1 MKSASVVPALS
12 RASLAV
18 LFALLAVTDAGAQ
31 SDAVSKSLDT
41 VQRTQQASVASQQR
55 VDQLDDQTRALL
67 ERYRSAT
74 WQTQQLNVY
83 AQQLNELLSQQTAQ
97 LTSLHQQMADLD
109 RAGED
114 LMPLMLRMTDSLEK
128 FVALDLPFLADERR
142 DRLANLKRALGDP
155 QINAGEKFRRILE
168 AYQIEVD
175 YGRTLG
181 VERID
186 VGGNTMDVLRVGRVA
201 LYALAPDGDDP
212 KIWNPAT
219 KSWDALSGGARAS
232 IREGLKM
239 AHELTA
245 VNLLELP
252 VPAAPAGSAP

>member
-1 MKSASVVPALS
+1 MTGGSACLFLLSMLMLAMPAWAQNDALS
-12 RASLAV
+12 R
-18 LFALLAVTDAGAQ
+18 
-31 SDAVSKSLDT
+31 SLDT
-41 VQRTQQASVASQQR
+41 TQRAQQASVASQQR

-67 ERYRSAT
+67 ERYRSAS

-83 AQQLNELLSQQTAQ
+83 AQQLNELLAQQTAQ
-97 LTSLHQQMADLD
+97 IASLRQQLADLD

-128 FVALDLPFLADERR
+128 FVSLDLPFLHDERQQR
-142 DRLANLKRALGDP
+142 IDNLKQALGDP
-155 QINAGEKFRRILE
+155 QVNAGEKFRRILE

-181 VERID
+181 VERTQVD
-186 VGGNTMDVLRVGRVA
+186 GNTMDVLRVGRVG
-201 LYALAPDGDDP
+201 LYALSPDGGDP
-212 KIWNPAT
+212 KMWNAQT
-219 KSWDALSGGARAS
+219 RHWDALSRGDVAS

-239 AHELTA
+239 ARELTA

-252 VPAAPAGSAP
+252 VPTATAETAAAGSAP